1 MAKQNINVG
10 TTANDKKGD
19 SLRAAFVKVN
29 ANFTELYAALGLTDV
44 TLNLGAFTFTGST
57 MSTDDSTNIVID
69 RPITVNGEITV
80 DGDIVP
86 KTNLGASLG
95 TPTKQFKSLYVSNN
109 TIFIGGFPISVDGS
123 GNLVVNNGVGGGEF
137 SNLTVAN
144 TFEVEGTLEITKNN
158 REGTVALSVTS
169 SFDTG
174 RLGAGQLVFE
184 GNHPTYG
191 IIPSNDDSYSL
202 GNPAFGW
209 STVYTHR
216 VDFANGTQQNSAG
229 VEIYDANT
237 SSPYVVFPVITGGD
251 QLQIVGAEVSSISGS
266 LALTSQDNLNIISN
280 GSGAIPGG
288 SKTWTFGDNGSLT
301 IPGDIRSDSN
311 INIEINLSDSTL
323 RRWQFGED
331 GALTLPPGGTILTS
345 SGLPFVYGITSIS
358 SSVATGVYNDASGD
372 YQYGTLSY
380 DYAVNGVTSGGFSIE
395 YSRPLVGGNVDIHVG
410 NTIVNGDLTLSGD
423 IKSDSNIN
431 IDINL
436 SDSTLRR
443 WQFGE
448 DGVLTTPG
456 AIEVASATATI
467 RLVDNQIGIV
477 ATASQSP
484 HLILKG
490 SDTYGGDVYLYG
502 GTKSGG
508 SLWGGNII
516 LSPETNDGGTYGETF
531 IKKSWRANSDAWK
544 FSRDGVFSL
553 PPGGTL
559 QFPNAT
565 VQTTAWAGI
574 PGPYSD
580 DSAAAAA
587 GVAVG
592 YPYHKTGFSG
602 QVFVRLS

>member
-69 RPITVNGEITV
+69 KPITVNGEITV

-123 GNLVVNNGVGGGEF
+123 GNLVVNNGAGGGEF

-209 STVYTHR
+209 STVYTHAI
-216 VDFANGTQQNSAG
+216 DFANGTQQNSAG

-251 QLQIVGAEVSSISGS
+251 QLQIVGAEVSTIAGN
-266 LALTSQDNLNIISN
+266 LALTSVADANIISN

-288 SKTWTFGDNGSLT
+288 SKTWTFGADGSVT
-301 IPGDIRSDSN
+301 IPGDIRSEGN

-331 GALTLPPGGTILTS
+331 GELTLPEDAVVKTTSGHLTIKGQNNVYIDSATNGQIEIGRS
-345 SGLPFVYGITSIS
+345 SGVGAVVLGSKSRGTNVVVDDLVVANGVYEFFS
-358 SSVATGVYNDASGD
+358 SLADATGVVTHNCANGHLFYHTSPDANWTVNLTNLLDTWNRATSV
-372 YQYGTLSY
+372 TLII
-380 DYAVNGVTSGGFSIE
+380 A
-395 YSRPLVGGNVDIHVG
+395 
-410 NTIVNGDLTLSGD
+410 
-423 IKSDSNIN
+423 
-431 IDINL
+431 
-436 SDSTLRR
+436 
-443 WQFGE
+443 Q
-448 DGVLTTPG
+448 G
-456 AIEVASATATI
+456 ATGYI
-467 RLVDNQIGIV
+467 
-477 ATASQSP
+477 
-484 HLILKG
+484 
-490 SDTYGGDVYLYG
+490 
-502 GTKSGG
+502 
-508 SLWGGNII
+508 
-516 LSPETNDGGTYGETF
+516 
-531 IKKSWRANSDAWK
+531 
-544 FSRDGVFSL
+544 
-553 PPGGTL
+553 
-559 QFPNAT
+559 PNA
-565 VQTTAWAGI
+565 VQI
-574 PGPYSD
+574 
-580 DSAAAAA
+580 A
-587 GVAVG
+587 GVAQTLNWQGNVTPTPSTNRTDVVTFSIINNSG
-592 YPYHKTGFSG
+592 TYIVLGQLTGF
-602 QVFVRLS
+602 